1 MNQSTGR
8 REFLKYAAAVTVGT
22 GLLTTA
28 GGAQEQGQKQKGN
41 RKKQKRGAEAQV
53 LGQGQG
59 ARLLKACQYNMLP
72 KDLKDAEKFALA
84 KKCGFEGI
92 ELNRPLA
99 DLDAA
104 KEMGALAKK
113 CGFEG
118 IELNGPIADLAAAK
132 ELGEQARQAGVP
144 IHSIVNG
151 GWDAPLSDPKPETIE
166 KGIAGMETSLRC
178 AKAVGANA
186 VLLVP
191 AVVNEE
197 VGYGEAWERSQK
209 NVRKLLP
216 LAKELQVIIAV
227 ENVWNKF
234 LLSPLE
240 FAKYVDEFDDVWL
253 KAYIDVGNMILF
265 GYAQDWLRTV
275 GKRIVRIHLK
285 DFKRK
290 GYQWTNLLD
299 GDVNWPQVRKALEEI
314 GYQGYLTPELSRG
327 DEAYLTDLVQRID
340 KIIAMKT
347 A

>member
-1 MNQSTGR
+1 
-8 REFLKYAAAVTVGT
+8 
-22 GLLTTA
+22 
-28 GGAQEQGQKQKGN
+28 
-41 RKKQKRGAEAQV
+41 
-53 LGQGQG
+53 
-59 ARLLKACQYNMLP
+59 MLP
-72 KDLKDAEKFALA
+72 KGLKDTEKF
-84 KKCGFEGI
+84 
-92 ELNRPLA
+92 
-99 DLDAA
+99 
-104 KEMGALAKK
+104 ALAKK

-132 ELGEQARQAGVP
+132 EMGALAKEAGVP
-144 IHSIVNG
+144 IHGIVNG
-151 GWDAPLSDPKPETIE
+151 WGGPLSDPKPENVA
-166 KGIAGMETSLRC
+166 KGIASMETSLRC
-178 AKAVGANA
+178 AKAVGADA

-216 LAKELQVIIAV
+216 LAKELQVTIAV

-240 FAKYVDEFDDVWL
+240 FAKYVDEFDDPWL

-265 GYAQDWLRTV
+265 GFAQDWLRTV

-290 GYQWTNLLD
+290 GYEWTNLLD
-299 GDVNWPQVRKALEEI
+299 GDVNWPQVRKALDEI
-314 GYQGYLTPELSRG
+314 GYRGYLTPELSGG
-327 DEAYLTDLVQRID
+327 DEAYLTDLAQRID
-340 KIIAMKT
+340 KIIAMKS